1 MPAGAPT
8 VAPGARQLV
17 PPAESGYY
25 AGHDITLT
33 RCLIMR
39 SILLAALFSTL
50 APLAARAQELPARL
64 TLEDALRIAR
74 SYNPQYRQVLTERE
88 VAAAQR
94 RQGLGALL
102 PTLSANFGTGST
114 ASRALTGQGNYG
126 EVVESED
133 YVRNTSSTANQGIS
147 AQITLFDGGA
157 NLNRIRESSINAR
170 SVEARITAR
179 SMQMRAD
186 VATRYYAALQA
197 EHALRVEEQLL
208 ASAREQFTMTQ
219 RRFEIGSARRE
230 DLLGAEAQVAN
241 QEQQL
246 EQARSNVQKMRLQ
259 LLRELG
265 VEKVLEFEL
274 VDETGTIFD
283 PAGIDEDRLISDA
296 LSSSPRII
304 ERETAIVSRKHG
316 VSTARGARLPRI
328 TASGGFSRSTSGQEF
343 DALFDLNPR
352 KNRSLNF
359 GISASLPLFSG
370 YQTSYNIANAEAQ
383 LTNAREQLRAERLA
397 LETEI
402 RTALIDLRNAYRSH
416 RHAERSLGLSQ
427 ERLEL
432 TEERYRTGGTVSF
445 IDLQNAI
452 DGAARAERQA
462 IDARF
467 AFVNAL
473 VALEAKVGKEV
484 RT

>member
-1 MPAGAPT
+1 
-8 VAPGARQLV
+8 
-17 PPAESGYY
+17 
-25 AGHDITLT
+25 
-33 RCLIMR
+33 MR
-39 SILLAALFSTL
+39 PIIIAALITFL
-50 APLAARAQELPARL
+50 APLAAAAQDLPARL

-74 SYNPQYRQVLTERE
+74 SHNPQFRQALTERD
-88 VAAAQR
+88 VAEAQR

-102 PTLSANFGTGST
+102 PTLSASFSTGST

-126 EVVESED
+126 EIVESEE
-133 YVRNTSSTANQGIS
+133 YVRSRGSSANQGVS
-147 AQITLFDGGA
+147 AQLTLFDGGA
-157 NLNRIRESSINAR
+157 NLNRIRESSLGAR
-170 SVEARITAR
+170 SVEARITAH

-186 VATRYYAALQA
+186 VATRFYAALQA
-197 EHALRVEEQLL
+197 EYALRVEEQLL

-241 QEQQL
+241 QEQQR
-246 EQARSNVQKMRLQ
+246 EQARSNLQKMRLQ

-265 VEKVLEFEL
+265 VEMVLDLEL

-283 PAGIDEDRLISDA
+283 PAGIDQESLVADA
-296 LSSSPRII
+296 LRSSPRIV
-304 ERETAIVSRKHG
+304 EREAAVASRKHG
-316 VSTARGARLPRI
+316 VGTARGARLPRI
-328 TASGGFSRSTSGQEF
+328 TAGGSFSRSTQGREF

-352 KNRSLNF
+352 NRALSF
-359 GISASLPLFSG
+359 SIAASLPLFSG
-370 YQTSYNIANAEAQ
+370 FQTSYNIANAEAQ
-383 LTNAREQLRAERLA
+383 LTNATEQLRAERLA
-397 LETEI
+397 LETEV
-402 RTALIDLRNAYRSH
+402 RTALIDLQNAFRSH
-416 RHAERSLGLSQ
+416 LHAERSLALSQ

-432 TEERYRTGGTVSF
+432 TEERYRAGGAVSF

-484 RT
+484 RP

>member
-1 MPAGAPT
+1 
-8 VAPGARQLV
+8 
-17 PPAESGYY
+17 
-25 AGHDITLT
+25 
-33 RCLIMR
+33 MR
-39 SILLAALFSTL
+39 SIVVAALVAIICPGL
-50 APLAARAQELPARL
+50 VGAQDLPPRL

-74 SYNPQYRQVLTERE
+74 SYNPQYRQALAERD

-102 PTLSANFGTGST
+102 PTLNASFGTGGGS
-114 ASRALTGQGNYG
+114 SRTLSGQGNLG
-126 EVVESED
+126 EVIESEE
-133 YVRNTSSTANQGIS
+133 YVVSRSSSASQGIS
-147 AQITLFDGGA
+147 ASLTLFDGGA
-157 NLNRIRESSINAR
+157 NLNRVREASLNSQ

-179 SMQMRAD
+179 AMQMRAD
-186 VATRYYAALQA
+186 VASRYYAALQA

-241 QEQQL
+241 QEQQI
-246 EQARSNVQKMRLQ
+246 EQARSNVQKMKLQ

-265 VEKVLEFEL
+265 VDQQIEFQL
-274 VDETGTIFD
+274 VDETGEIFD
-283 PAGIDEDRLISDA
+283 PSGIDEEALIAEA
-296 LSSSPRII
+296 LRASPRII
-304 ERETAIVSRKHG
+304 ERETAVASRRHG

-328 TASGGFSRSTSGQEF
+328 TASGSFGRSIQAREF
-343 DALFDLNPR
+343 DALFEINPR
-352 KNRSLNF
+352 NRSLSFN
-359 GISASLPLFSG
+359 ISASLPLFSG
-370 YQTSYNIANAEAQ
+370 FQTSYNIANAQLQ
-383 LTNAREQLRAERLA
+383 LTNAAEQLRAERLA

-416 RHAERSLGLSQ
+416 LHAERSLALSQ

-432 TEERYRTGGTVSF
+432 TEERYRTGGAVSF

-467 AFVNAL
+467 GFVSAL

-484 RT
+484 RP

>member
-1 MPAGAPT
+1 M
-8 VAPGARQLV
+8 V
-17 PPAESGYY
+17 S
-25 AGHDITLT
+25 
-33 RCLIMR
+33 
-39 SILLAALFSTL
+39 
-50 APLAARAQELPARL
+50 AQDLPARL

-74 SYNPQYRQVLTERE
+74 SYNPQYRQVLAERD
-88 VAAAQR
+88 VASAQQ

-102 PTLSANFGTGST
+102 PTLSASFGTGGGS
-114 ASRALTGQGNYG
+114 SRTLSGQGNLG
-126 EVVESED
+126 EVIESEEF
-133 YVRNTSSTANQGIS
+133 VHSRSSSASQGIN

-157 NLNRIRESSINAR
+157 NLNRIRESSLNAQ

-179 SMQMRAD
+179 AMQMRAD
-186 VATRYYAALQA
+186 VAARYYAALQA

-241 QEQQL
+241 QEQQV
-246 EQARSNVQKMRLQ
+246 EQARSNLSKMRLQ

-265 VEKVLEFEL
+265 VGQTIDFEL

-283 PAGIDEDRLISDA
+283 PSGIDKERLLADA
-296 LSSSPRII
+296 LVASPRII
-304 ERETAIVSRKHG
+304 ERETAVSSRKHG

-328 TASGGFSRSTSGQEF
+328 TASGGLSRSTQGREF
-343 DALFDLNPR
+343 DALFDVNPR
-352 KNRSLNF
+352 NRSLNF
-359 GISASLPLFSG
+359 NISASLPLFSG
-370 YQTSYNIANAEAQ
+370 FQTSYNIANAELQ
-383 LTNAREQLRAERLA
+383 LTNATEQLRAERLA
-397 LETEI
+397 LETEV
-402 RTALIDLRNAYRSH
+402 RTALIDLENAYRSH
-416 RHAERSLGLSQ
+416 LHAERSLALSQ

-432 TEERYRTGGTVSF
+432 TEERYRTGGAVSF

-467 AFVNAL
+467 AFVNTL
-473 VALEAKVGKEV
+473 VTLEAKVGKEV
-484 RT
+484 RP